1 MAGVLPD
8 RTSLVGLLDQVLA
21 EDGEVSL
28 FALAL
33 LWTAGGLALA
43 EDPNDPDEE
52 VRIALA
58 VDELTD
64 RLANRLDVV
73 EPSGEWQSDCRIV
86 AWHVI
91 SMEGSRVGV
100 FARLVS
106 GPERVASLYGIV
118 TGEEG
123 WAVEAEVIGPV
134 CTVARSIDGGKRM
147 RGAQRWLTDSMP
159 KANAIATRPSRSKDA
174 AILQLRALRHQ
185 PSEPHDIVEPP
196 LAWAE
201 YSTDLIKRWKSL
213 LSAEDVDERRA
224 HMFLV
229 YNPCLIPFATSAEPF
244 GSGHHG
250 ALHHAVFSKPRL
262 GPASG
267 GEMFIPD
274 FMRITTDSGAV
285 HIHLIEI
292 ESPRKRILNR
302 AQQLTAKYGQ
312 AMSQLAD
319 WMGWLDNGNNVEEFR
334 RLYGIR
340 ALHVPLSVDYTLIY
354 GRRAELAEAERGRRQ
369 RELLSPPGAQS
380 MTYDRLVPL
389 EAASD
394 DVTVSVRAGRL
405 TAIAVQPT
413 MRCTSLLASRLMPIN
428 GLTKAIGRN
437 RLIPSGRRHWMISE
451 YESLRARLE
460 ERQPTA
466 LDGFEHRP

>member
-1 MAGVLPD
+1 VA
-8 RTSLVGLLDQVLA
+8 
-21 EDGEVSL
+21 DGFDAKGKRHRNAPLSIERCC
-28 FALAL
+28 
-33 LWTAGGLALA
+33 
-43 EDPNDPDEE
+43 DP
-52 VRIALA
+52 
-58 VDELTD
+58 
-64 RLANRLDVV
+64 
-73 EPSGEWQSDCRIV
+73 
-86 AWHVI
+86 
-91 SMEGSRVGV
+91 
-100 FARLVS
+100 
-106 GPERVASLYGIV
+106 
-118 TGEEG
+118 
-123 WAVEAEVIGPV
+123 AVEGFAPS
-134 CTVARSIDGGKRM
+134 T
-147 RGAQRWLTDSMP
+147 QR
-159 KANAIATRPSRSKDA
+159 A
-174 AILQLRALRHQ
+174 
-185 PSEPHDIVEPP
+185 HDIVEPP

-369 RELLSPPGAQS
+369 RELLSRP
-380 MTYDRLVPL
+380 
-389 EAASD
+389 
-394 DVTVSVRAGRL
+394 
-405 TAIAVQPT
+405 
-413 MRCTSLLASRLMPIN
+413 
-428 GLTKAIGRN
+428 
-437 RLIPSGRRHWMISE
+437 
-451 YESLRARLE
+451 
-460 ERQPTA
+460 
-466 LDGFEHRP
+466 EHNQ